1 MAENTTTS
9 GLRAQTGIQKTT
21 PGSYEAPVYGI
32 VDYDAFGEGFDKG
45 IAPGLEY
52 IEKEGALKIAKK
64 AERKKMS
71 DAMEAY
77 KAAGGDLLIDGVSQN
92 FNASMDISNHYKSE
106 LERIRAKIEDINTPD
121 EEVKQLQGQ
130 YENLG
135 IINSTVQTLVD
146 IDNDKKLYNLKASTL
161 HERFVEQGTTIEEF
175 RGAYNDGTALPVVR
189 TINGVD
195 VGGMEF
201 VDSKGKKKFV
211 DLQYKI
217 NENTIKSSVEI
228 RTDNN
233 LNTATTAFSGNHKS
247 FEETDQYNTASSTVK
262 RSVLAGQYVEGAI
275 ADADNAAIE
284 FINDNPGFEAG
295 LFQQASAD
303 DSMFSAEDQNFLEA
317 YGSVYNASNNRASY
331 KALHAAAVEKIIT
344 DRGLTKDEVK
354 KKIES
359 INTQATKTIE
369 DKKNNIILQF
379 VANENLKKLKGDF
392 FVQNKDEVIDTSNLS
407 TTEQEYYTN
416 IFGEDAVATGSV
428 TLKANKAYPK
438 KALYES
444 TQDPK
449 EEPKDP
455 PIGGRS
461 DSDKVKG
468 RLFNITSNIND
479 SVYNFITPSVDPKNK
494 TYLKVDGYKDINIK
508 ELTGGSFADI
518 DGTEATLTSGRV
530 VREGNNMFLEIKYD
544 VGRSG
549 DKINVQTEQF
559 PIARI
564 EKDGNGKEKAV
575 ADFAGRKRFA
585 ERIYKAQFGSS
596 TADTAT
602 DLLTGDDTVYKDR
615 TKVQEA
621 FSEAGKDETMFRRL
635 NVIQNH
641 ETDPEV
647 WNTLTPEDNLL
658 LLDFDSSGNYINNS
672 KLAKAYR
679 DFLDGE
685 AGRDFDNN

>member
-1 MAENTTTS
+1 MSQNTTTS

-52 IEKEGALKIAKK
+52 IEEEGALKIAKK
-64 AERKKMS
+64 AERKELS
-71 DAMEAY
+71 AAMEAY
-77 KAAGGDLLIDGVSQN
+77 KAAGGDLLIEGVSQN
-92 FNASMDISNHYKSE
+92 FNPSMDISNHYKSE

-146 IDNDKKLYNLKASTL
+146 IDNDNKLYNLKASTL
-161 HERFVEQGTTIEEF
+161 HEIFVEQGTTIEEF
-175 RGAYNDGTALPVVR
+175 RGAYNDGRALPKVK
-189 TINGVD
+189 TIKGIS

-201 VDSKGKKKFV
+201 VDSKGKTKFV
-211 DLQYKI
+211 DLQHKI

-228 RTDNN
+228 RTDDN
-233 LNTATTAFSGNHKS
+233 LNTAATTFSTNHES
-247 FEETDQYNTASSTVK
+247 FTDTDQYNTASSTVK

-275 ADADNAAIE
+275 GDANNSAIE
-284 FINDNPGFEAG
+284 FINANPGFEAG
-295 LFQQASAD
+295 LFQQAAAD

-317 YGSVYNASNNRASY
+317 YGSVYNASNNRDSY

-344 DRGLTKDEVK
+344 DRGLTKDEVE

-359 INTQATKTIE
+359 INTQATKAIE
-369 DKKNNIILQF
+369 DKKNNIIVQF

-407 TTEQEYYTN
+407 ATEQEYYTN

-461 DSDKVKG
+461 DSDIVKG
-468 RLFNITSNIND
+468 RLFNITSNINS
-479 SVYNFITPSVDPKNK
+479 SVYNFSTPGQSN
-494 TYLKVDGYKDINIK
+494 YLKGDGYKDINIK
-508 ELTGGSFADI
+508 ELTGGYFADI
-518 DGTEATLTSGRV
+518 DGTKATLTSGRV
-530 VREGNNMFLEIKYD
+530 VREGNNMFLEVKYE

-549 DKINVQTEQF
+549 DEINVQNEKF

-564 EKDGNGKEKAV
+564 EKDENGKEKAV
-575 ADFAGRKRFA
+575 ADFAGRKRFS

-602 DLLTGDDTVYKDR
+602 DLLTGDDTVYNDR
-615 TKVQEA
+615 TTVQSVFGA
-621 FSEAGKDETMFRRL
+621 AGKDETMFRRL
-635 NVIQNH
+635 DIINKFNKMD
-641 ETDPEV
+641 EDDPMAFYKV
-647 WNTLTPEDNLL
+647 RATINEDDDELL
-658 LLDFDSSGNYINNS
+658 MDPANESD
-672 KLAKAYR
+672 LAKRYR
-679 DFLDGE
+679 KFKN
-685 AGRDFDNN
+685 R

>member
-1 MAENTTTS
+1 MAETTS

-52 IEKEGALKIAKK
+52 IKVEGALKIAKK
-64 AERKKMS
+64 AERKELS
-71 DAMEAY
+71 DAMKAY

-106 LERIRAKIEDINTPD
+106 LERSRAEIVGINTPD
-121 EEVKQLQGQ
+121 QEVKQVQGQ

-146 IDNDKKLYNLKASTL
+146 IDNDPKLYNLKASTL
-161 HERFVEQGTTIEEF
+161 HERFAEQGTTIEEF
-175 RGAYNDGTALPVVR
+175 RGAYNDGRALPKVK
-189 TINGVD
+189 TINGIS

-201 VDSKGKKKFV
+201 VDSNGDTKFI

-228 RTDNN
+228 RTDES
-233 LNTATTAFSGNHKS
+233 LNTATTAFSSNHKS
-247 FEETDQYNTASSTVK
+247 FTETDQYNTASSTVK
-262 RSVLAGQYVEGAI
+262 RTVLAGQYVEGVI
-275 ADADNAAIE
+275 TDANNSSIE
-284 FINDNPGFEAG
+284 FINNNPGFEAG
-295 LFQQASAD
+295 LFQQAAAD
-303 DSMFSAEDQNFLEA
+303 DSMFSAEDQNFIEA
-317 YGSVYNASNNRASY
+317 YGSVYNANNNRPSY
-331 KALHAAAVEKIIT
+331 KALHEAEVEKIVT
-344 DRGLTKDEVK
+344 ERGLTEDEVK
-354 KKIES
+354 KKIDS
-359 INTQATKTIE
+359 INTQATKAIE
-369 DKKNNIILQF
+369 DRKNNIIVQF

-444 TQDPK
+444 VQDPK
-449 EEPKDP
+449 EKADDP
-455 PIGGRS
+455 PIGSRS

-479 SVYNFITPSVDPKNK
+479 SVYNVITPSFDDVNPNDN
-494 TYLKVDGYKDINIK
+494 YLKVDGYRDINIK
-508 ELTGGSFADI
+508 ELTGGYFADI
-518 DGTEATLTSGRV
+518 DGTKATLTSGRV
-530 VREGNNMFLEIKYD
+530 VRDGNNMFLEIKYD
-544 VGRSG
+544 VGRSAADG
-549 DKINVQTEQF
+549 GKKVVDSMTEQF

-564 EKDGNGKEKAV
+564 EKDENGNENAV
-575 ADFAGRKRFA
+575 TDFAGRKRFA
-585 ERIYKAQFGSS
+585 ERIYKAQFGSK

-602 DLLTGDDTVYKDR
+602 DLLTGDDTVYDDR
-615 TKVQEA
+615 TLVQKY
-621 FSEAGKDETMFRRL
+621 FYKAGKDETMFRRL
-635 NVIQNH
+635 DIIKKFQENPN
-641 ETDPEV
+641 DPSIF
-647 WNTLTPEDNLL
+647 NNLTKEDEKELERAREEGTIGYE
-658 LLDFDSSGNYINNS
+658 FQQ
-672 KLAKAYR
+672 AYVASR
-679 DFLDGE
+679 DLKPK
-685 AGRDFDNN
+685 